1 MSIDFELYKKLKKIC
16 EYKAPVKLDE
26 TKMAEATTI
35 KKEKYT
41 WGNLRVISKDH
52 DFHVVI
58 HPEDYGWIKGHN
70 EGTFKD
76 EQGIVWK
83 FIKDNGNITFKSG
96 NKIAVVKEADL
107 TMNERKV
114 NEVEEEAEE
123 VTVDDPDNAD
133 GIETKEELEAE
144 ETVDDDEKPKED
156 EEQSHLEKLANDQE
170 EKVYLGK
177 TAADKY
183 CYLVDNNGELNVVDA
198 IGEDIE
204 EIKDIDYKTFEDAK
218 SYLDAVTTKL
228 EIVSLDPSVV
238 TKYVVAPAEEVVAA
252 EEVTLDSNAP
262 AMPAEPLLTPEEKA
276 LNDREPLTTEL
287 GDTDEENKEE
297 SGEETEGVNTDEED
311 VELKDSKQYT
321 DYINTLHEKYIKE
334 FKVNEKAF
342 TDAEFEESQYSEFFS
357 DVYFAKRRE
366 GKSAEE
372 AHRLANDAAN
382 AKYSNV
388 FK

>member
-16 EYKAPVKLDE
+16 EYKTPVKLDE
-26 TKMAEATTI
+26 TKIAEATT
-35 KKEKYT
+35 
-41 WGNLRVISKDH
+41 
-52 DFHVVI
+52 
-58 HPEDYGWIKGHN
+58 
-70 EGTFKD
+70 
-76 EQGIVWK
+76 
-83 FIKDNGNITFKSG
+83 
-96 NKIAVVKEADL
+96 VK
-107 TMNERKV
+107 KV
-114 NEVEEEAEE
+114 NEVEEVIEE
-123 VTVDDPDNAD
+123 PELTVDDPDNAD

-144 ETVDDDEKPKED
+144 ETVDDNEEPKED

-183 CYLVDNNGELNVVDA
+183 YYLVDNNGELTVVDA
-198 IGEDIE
+198 IGEDVE

-228 EIVSLDPSVV
+228 EIVSLDPSIV
-238 TKYVVAPAEEVVAA
+238 TKYVVEPAEEVVAA

-297 SGEETEGVNTDEED
+297 SSEETEEINTDEED

-321 DYINTLHEKYIKE
+321 DYINTLHEKYIVNE
-334 FKVNEKAF
+334 AKVNEKAF

-357 DVYFAKRRE
+357 EVYFAKRRE

-372 AHRLANDAAN
+372 AHKLANDAAN
-382 AKYSNV
+382 AKYPNV